1 MNFDVIFHSDTA
13 RRSID
18 FNQIIYLFELDI
30 PKIVPLFQEQL
41 ERDKAMQSKSKTT
54 HLSID
59 LGVYCLNIFGKTAT
73 QECRDILSW
82 VVLQLVVLKY
92 ILRYQRRGMLY
103 DWLFMRKSSQ
113 AEALFIF

>member
-1 MNFDVIFHSDTA
+1 MIFHSDTA

-18 FNQIIYLFELDI
+18 FNQIRYLFELDI
-30 PKIVPLFQEQL
+30 PKIEQLFQEQL
-41 ERDKAMQSKSKTT
+41 EGDKAMQSKSKTT

-73 QECRDILSW
+73 QECRDILLW
-82 VVLQLVVLKY
+82 VVIQLVMLKY
-92 ILRYQRRGMLY
+92 TLKYRRRGMLY
-103 DWLFMRKSSQ
+103 GWPFMRKSSQ